1 MKLAIITDTS
11 ADFAEKYKNREDLI
25 VLEIPI
31 SIEGKEYKPSEM
43 THQEWYALMASTSEA
58 PKTAQ
63 PSILE
68 LEEALKKVK
77 RAGYTHVLG
86 IFLSSGISGFFQN
99 AFYLQNTFE
108 DMTVKFPETFITSSP
123 LGYMIETALDA
134 ADAGRSFEEILTCFE
149 HQRDHDNAFMLVDD
163 LHWLAKGGRLSR
175 GSELFGTLLNIKPI
189 LQFSEDGKVV
199 VYDKVRTS
207 KKAVSELKKLMLE
220 NSNPDLHKVYVLHAD
235 AEERAKDLYAF
246 AKAQGYDDV
255 EIVTFGPVIAT
266 HLGLGAIAYG
276 FSPKKSN
283 NV

>member
-11 ADFAEKYKNREDLI
+11 ADFAEQYKNRDDLF

-43 THQEWYALMASTSEA
+43 THQEWYKLMAATSEA
-58 PKTAQ
+58 PKTSQ

-68 LEEALKKVK
+68 LEELL
-77 RAGYTHVLG
+77 RTLRQEGYTNVLG
-86 IFLSSGISGFFQN
+86 AFLSSGISGFYQN
-99 AFYLQNTFE
+99 AFYLQSEFE
-108 DMTVKFPETFITSSP
+108 DMVVKFPETFITSSP

-134 ADAGRSFEEILTCFE
+134 ADAGKSFDEIIAQFE
-149 HQRDHDNAFMLVDD
+149 YQRENDNAFMLVDD

-175 GSELFGTLLNIKPI
+175 GGELLGTLLNIKPI

-207 KKAVSELKKLMLE
+207 KKAVSELKKLMLA
-220 NSNPDLHKVYVLHAD
+220 NSDPKSHKVYVLHAD
-235 AEERAKDLYAF
+235 AEDRAKDLYDF
-246 AKAQGYDDV
+246 AKAHGYDDV

-276 FSPKKSN
+276 FSPKK
-283 NV
+283 